1 MDQDAIFACLAVNRK
16 QRIGLRAVNHSIP
29 ASQGHDRMT
38 SSLVL
43 HNGILF
49 DSASGELRP
58 HATVTVD
65 GGQFTHVGF
74 GTLPPAGARAIDL
87 EGRTLLP
94 GLIDGHAHVA
104 ATIPD
109 FFRLSLLPQ
118 SLIAAQAKDILAG
131 MLMRGFTTV
140 RDAGGADTGL
150 VQAIEL
156 GHFIGPR
163 LFIAGRAIT
172 QTGGHG
178 DSRPAF
184 FQGNA
189 GCVCCGAAG
198 MLGSIADGVGGVR
211 RAAREELRNGA
222 HHIKVMAGGGVAS
235 PSDPLDGTQYSIEE
249 MTAIVEEA
257 RAARTYVMAH
267 AYSPESISRAV
278 RCGVR
283 SIEHGNLLD
292 AETAELMARHGAYLV
307 PTLATYDALHR
318 NGERLGW
325 SADMLAKL
333 ARVSSQGVEAIRIAR
348 AANVK
353 IGFGTDLLGEMH
365 ADESLEFTLRAP
377 AMPAAAILRSATS
390 VNAEMVGQSGKL
402 GVIAQGAIADLIV
415 VDGNPL
421 QDLTLLQQQG
431 RHLPLIMK
439 AGKIYKNELAP
450 HVAAHV
456 TAHAD

>member
-1 MDQDAIFACLAVNRK
+1 
-16 QRIGLRAVNHSIP
+16 
-29 ASQGHDRMT
+29 MT
-38 SSLVL
+38 PSLVL
-43 HNGILF
+43 HNAALF
-49 DSASGELRP
+49 DSASGGLRP
-58 HATVTVD
+58 HATVTV
-65 GGQFTHVGF
+65 VGESIADVAF
-74 GTLPPAGARAIDL
+74 DTAPRPGARALDL
-87 EGRTLLP
+87 AGRTLLP
-94 GLIDGHAHVA
+94 GLIDGHVHVT

-109 FFRLSLLPQ
+109 FFRLTLLPQ
-118 SLIAAQAKDILAG
+118 SLIAAQAKDILGG

-140 RDAGGADTGL
+140 RDAGGADGGL
-150 VQAIEL
+150 VQAIER
-156 GHFIGPR
+156 GHFVGPR

-178 DSRPAF
+178 DSRPAH

-189 GCVCCGAAG
+189 GCICCGAAG
-198 MLGSIADGVGGVR
+198 MLGSVADGVGGVR
-211 RAAREELRNGA
+211 RAVREELRNGA

-235 PSDPLDGTQYSIEE
+235 SSDPLDGTQYSIEE

-267 AYSPESISRAV
+267 AYSPESIVRAI

-292 AETAELMARHGAYLV
+292 PETAALMAQHGVYLV
-307 PTLATYDALHR
+307 PTLATFDALYR
-318 NGERLGW
+318 NGARLGW
-325 SADMLAKL
+325 SDEMMAKL
-333 ARVSSQGVEAIRIAR
+333 ERVRSQGVEAIRIAR

-377 AMPAAAILRSATS
+377 AMPAAEILRSATY
-390 VNAEMVGQSGKL
+390 VNAELMGQAGKL
-402 GVIAQGAIADLIV
+402 GVIAPGAAADLVV

-431 RHLPLIMK
+431 QHLPLIMK
-439 AGKIYKNELAP
+439 AGKLYKNELA
-450 HVAAHV
+450 
-456 TAHAD
+456 THAI